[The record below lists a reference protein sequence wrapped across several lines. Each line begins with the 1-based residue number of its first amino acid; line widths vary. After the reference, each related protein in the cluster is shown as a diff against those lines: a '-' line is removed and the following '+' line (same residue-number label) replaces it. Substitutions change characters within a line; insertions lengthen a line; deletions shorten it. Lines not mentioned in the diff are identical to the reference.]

1 MSLRKVS
8 QIGDPVIRA
17 IAKSIKSVASVRTKK
32 VIADLVETM
41 REKNLVGMAAPQI
54 GVGLRVFV
62 TEVRK
67 TKFRKSIRDTDPL
80 RVFINPRIIRRS
92 EKKTT
97 MLEGCGSVAAA
108 ELFGPV
114 ERSVAVTII
123 AHDENNRKFKLEAK
137 GFLARVIQHEYD
149 HLDGTVILDRFKNT
163 RQVLDK
169 KTYIK
174 GS

>member
-17 IAKSIKSVASVRTKK
+17 KAKPISNVLSTRTKI
-32 VIADLVETM
+32 VIRDLVGTM
-41 REKNLVGMAAPQI
+41 RRQNLVGMAAPQI

-67 TKFRKSIRDTDPL
+67 TKFRKSIRDIDPL
-80 RVFINPRIIRRS
+80 RVFINPRIIHRS
-92 EKKTT
+92 KSKTT

-114 ERSVAVTII
+114 ERSQAVTII
-123 AHDENNRKFKLEAK
+123 AHNEQNIRFKLEAK

-149 HLDGTVILDRFKNT
+149 HLDGVVILDRFT
-163 RQVLDK
+163 DPRRVLDRQ
-169 KTYIK
+169 TYINHK
-174 GS
+174 